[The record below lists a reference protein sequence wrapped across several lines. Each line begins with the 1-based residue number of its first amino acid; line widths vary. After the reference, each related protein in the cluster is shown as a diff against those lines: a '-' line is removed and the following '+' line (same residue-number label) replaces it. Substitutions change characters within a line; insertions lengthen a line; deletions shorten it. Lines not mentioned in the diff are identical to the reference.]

1 MDTTQNPGLSLMES
15 KVLDPCIYLFKDV
28 YQMYKAILKIPR
40 NAQRFLPLVKTE
52 YYVFLKGQHK
62 WVNLGRIIISKYLFI
77 AENIIFLMVIAKNV
91 KFLVCYKPT
100 ISWFFF
106 INGIP
111 FTSSSIRLLNRRD
124 IQAIKTHQTINAH
137 TSLSTA
143 KLTLVVVRLPR
154 EYLSRNG
161 SPQMHL
167 RTGNRKCYST
177 TLSNV
182 EVRGCSKS
190 ISLTRRGEERWGGGG
205 SCERE
210 EGFFSI

>member
-1 MDTTQNPGLSLMES
+1 MAFHYPQRALKDLFQSYMDTTQNPGLSLMES

-100 ISWFFF
+100 VS
-106 INGIP
+106 
-111 FTSSSIRLLNRRD
+111 
-124 IQAIKTHQTINAH
+124 
-137 TSLSTA
+137 
-143 KLTLVVVRLPR
+143 
-154 EYLSRNG
+154 
-161 SPQMHL
+161 
-167 RTGNRKCYST
+167 
-177 TLSNV
+177 
-182 EVRGCSKS
+182 
-190 ISLTRRGEERWGGGG
+190 
-205 SCERE
+205 
-210 EGFFSI
+210 